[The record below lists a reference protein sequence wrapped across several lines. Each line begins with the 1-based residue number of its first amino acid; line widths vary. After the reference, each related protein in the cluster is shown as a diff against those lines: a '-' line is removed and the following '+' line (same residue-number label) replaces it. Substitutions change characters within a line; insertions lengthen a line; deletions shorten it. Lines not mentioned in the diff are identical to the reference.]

1 MSVIKQTYDKNKFD
15 SFKQAELLINDLA
28 YLEGIYSVM
37 LFRIDALLIH
47 LKISTDFTQELIEI
61 IIWLKNIIEKV
72 SVELQEDIEG
82 ISYAKEN
89 FSVYFYKVGNAG
101 ILSVIVD
108 SYANKGLL
116 SIEMDK
122 VASLLKDLILLKS

>member
-1 MSVIKQTYDKNKFD
+1 MGHKRLYDV
-15 SFKQAELLINDLA
+15 LL
-28 YLEGIYSVM
+28 EK
-37 LFRIDALLIH
+37 DA
-47 LKISTDFTQELIEI
+47 
-61 IIWLKNIIEKV
+61 V
-72 SVELQEDIEG
+72 
-82 ISYAKEN
+82 YAKEN

-122 VASLLKDLILLKS
+122 VATLVKDLIIVKS

>member
-1 MSVIKQTYDKNKFD
+1 MSVIEQTYDKSKYD
-15 SFKQAELLINDLA
+15 SFKQMELLINDLA
-28 YLEGIYSVM
+28 YLEGIYGAM
-37 LFRIDALLIH
+37 LFRMDALLIH
-47 LKISTDFTQELIEI
+47 LKISVDFTQELIEV

-72 SVELQEDIEG
+72 SIELQEDIEG

-122 VASLLKDLILLKS
+122 VATLVKDLIIVKF